1 MTEDEMVR
9 WHSVDVSLSKL
20 WELVMNREAWHPAI
34 HGVAKSDMTERLNWT
49 EAGSETS
56 IPQLEIEQKQNQ
68 AIEKVEAQSWKSWEQ
83 VSLELA
89 PEALNLSVQL

>member
-1 MTEDEMVR
+1 
-9 WHSVDVSLSKL
+9 
-20 WELVMNREAWHPAI
+20 MNREAWHPAI